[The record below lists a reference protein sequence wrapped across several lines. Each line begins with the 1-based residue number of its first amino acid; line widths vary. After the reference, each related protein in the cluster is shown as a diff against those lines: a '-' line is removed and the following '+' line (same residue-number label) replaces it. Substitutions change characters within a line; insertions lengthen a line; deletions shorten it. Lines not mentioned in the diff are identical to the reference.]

1 MTDILSMLSAPFAP
15 ELISWRIGSTTQ
27 DKSKGMALAYIDARD
42 VMKRFDAVCTPF
54 GWQNDHLVSPNGM
67 VTCKIGVLSPN
78 GCWIWKADGAGQTDV
93 EGEKGS
99 YSDALKRSAVLWGVG
114 RYLYDLDSPWVQI
127 EPAGRSYKIAQHEIG
142 KLRDLLYR
150 VNKTIMPGA
159 PIGSKGATPFDR
171 RPDTSS
177 ADASDSSPAEEFFQR
192 AKLAISNQTDPVAL
206 KAWVDA
212 NMTYL
217 DALPKDQGKM
227 LWDQYKKRMGALAH
241 APGKAA

>member
-15 ELISWRIGSTTQ
+15 ELISWRVGPTTQ
-27 DKSKGMALAYIDARD
+27 DKTKGQALCYIDARD

-54 GWQNDHLVSPNGM
+54 GWQNDHIVSPNGM
-67 VTCKIGVLSPN
+67 VTCKIGVLSPD

-99 YSDALKRSAVLWGVG
+99 FSDALKRSAVLWGVG
-114 RYLYDLDSPWVQI
+114 RYIYDIDVPWVQI

-150 VNKTIMPGA
+150 VNKSIA
-159 PIGSKGATPFDR
+159 PNSGVGPKESTPFDR
-171 RPDTSS
+171 HPEP
-177 ADASDSSPAEEFFQR
+177 SPADDYFNK
-192 AKLAISNQTDPVAL
+192 AKLAISNHTDPVAL

-212 NMTYL
+212 NMAHL
-217 DALPKDQGKM
+217 DALPRGQGK
-227 LWDQYKKRMGALAH
+227 LLFDQYTKRMGALAQ